1 MQQMLVL
8 LADDADAATIGQAI
22 DSASGGVNTFLNP
35 NVAIVN
41 GDENVRSALLQT
53 AGVLAVLSDDDAKAA
68 ANATDI
74 TQMSLGDIATWV
86 GTTLGTNQ
94 TYEEGIVQA
103 VAGWIYGQSDA
114 YLTAKS
120 DRPRQDESWDNPGGC
135 MPTEE
140 PFANA

>member
-8 LADDADAATIGQAI
+8 LADNADAATVGQAI
-22 DSASGGVNTFLNP
+22 DGASGSVNSYLNP

-41 GDENVRSALLQT
+41 GDENVKTALGQT

-68 ANATDI
+68 ANADDP
-74 TQMSLGDIATWV
+74 TQKSLDDVATWV

-94 TYEEGIVQA
+94 TYEEPIVQA
-103 VAGWIYGQSDA
+103 IAGWIYGQSDA

-120 DRPRQDESWDNPGGC
+120 DRPRQDESWDTPGGC
-135 MPTEE
+135 ISTDE